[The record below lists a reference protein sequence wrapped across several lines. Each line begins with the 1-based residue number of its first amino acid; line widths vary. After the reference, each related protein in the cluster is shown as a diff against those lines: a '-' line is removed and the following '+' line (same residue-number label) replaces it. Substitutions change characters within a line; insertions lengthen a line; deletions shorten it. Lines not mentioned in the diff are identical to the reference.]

1 MKTLTPEKATSV
13 LEVIKMIEDT
23 DIVTRRVK
31 DLNWKQITEELNE
44 QGSALLKNVLTPE
57 QCEALST
64 LYPEDDRFRSRVVR
78 RVTVSVAENT
88 NISTTHSRGP

>member
-13 LEVIKMIEDT
+13 LEVIKMIEDA
-23 DIVTRRVK
+23 DMVTRRVK
-31 DLNWKQITEELNE
+31 DMDWKPITEELNE

-64 LYPEDDRFRSRVVR
+64 LYPDDDLVGLGCRS
-78 RVTVSVAENT
+78 
-88 NISTTHSRGP
+88 H